1 MQQLNESKM
10 TFLKTIIN
18 FQLLMN
24 LSQALSGQTFCLEI
38 NKSCFKTNKF
48 SFTWSGNKLLI
59 LLWFMGLMNSSQ
71 ERDLLDVAKRSQSI
85 SWFRPIGKTI
95 LLGVEGN

>member
-1 MQQLNESKM
+1 MTIIPTLLSYQIIRKKKIIFNIIMQQLNESKM

-48 SFTWSGNKLLI
+48 SFT
-59 LLWFMGLMNSSQ
+59 
-71 ERDLLDVAKRSQSI
+71 
-85 SWFRPIGKTI
+85 
-95 LLGVEGN
+95 